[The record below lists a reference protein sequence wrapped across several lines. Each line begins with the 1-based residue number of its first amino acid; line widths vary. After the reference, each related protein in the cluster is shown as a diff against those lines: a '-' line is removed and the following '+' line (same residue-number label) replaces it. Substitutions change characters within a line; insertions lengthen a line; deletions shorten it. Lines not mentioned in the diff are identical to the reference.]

1 MKNCFGDFIHLQI
14 ERKIYYLLLLARRF
28 VPGPVLVLLPAT
40 ISTTTSCSA
49 DVPCNGVVTLIL
61 YWREELRDWS
71 FSNYL
76 FHII

>member
-40 ISTTTSCSA
+40 ISTTRAAVPTSL
-49 DVPCNGVVTLIL
+49 VTAL
-61 YWREELRDWS
+61 
-71 FSNYL
+71 
-76 FHII
+76 